1 VDHGKTS
8 LLDAIRKT
16 NVTAEEAG
24 GITQRIGASTIDFEG
39 RRIVFLDTP
48 GHEAFTAMRARGAQV
63 TDIAVLV
70 VAADD
75 GVMPQTIEAINHA
88 KAATVP
94 ILVAINKVDK
104 PQANPER
111 VKQQLADLELLPE
124 DWGGDTICISV
135 SAKQKIGI
143 DDLLEMINLVADMQE
158 LKANPIRTAQ
168 GIIIEARLD
177 KGLGPVATVLVQN
190 GTLRVG
196 DAVIAGAADGKVR
209 AMISDKGDRV
219 REAGPS
225 IPVEIIGL
233 TSVPQAGDMLQVVD
247 DEKMARII
255 SESRKQKTRDE
266 KMHVVQRTTLD
277 DLFKQ
282 MEVGEVKDLNIIIK
296 ADSQGSVEA
305 LRHALSRLST
315 PEVRINVIH
324 GGVGTITDPDILLA
338 TASNAIIIGFNIRPD
353 PSVKKLA
360 EQENVDIRLYRVI
373 YHVIEDVK
381 AALTGMLEPEYE
393 EVLIGRAEVRATF
406 KISKVGV
413 IAGCYVTDG
422 KITRD
427 ADVRLLRDSV
437 VIYEGKLNSLKR
449 FKEDVKEVL
458 AGYECGLGIEKFGGI
473 QEGDIIEVYKQQVKV
488 RELVGEA
495 SS

>member
-1 VDHGKTS
+1 
-8 LLDAIRKT
+8 
-16 NVTAEEAG
+16 
-24 GITQRIGASTIDFEG
+24 
-39 RRIVFLDTP
+39 
-48 GHEAFTAMRARGAQV
+48 
-63 TDIAVLV
+63 
-70 VAADD
+70 
-75 GVMPQTIEAINHA
+75 
-88 KAATVP
+88 
-94 ILVAINKVDK
+94 
-104 PQANPER
+104 
-111 VKQQLADLELLPE
+111 
-124 DWGGDTICISV
+124 
-135 SAKQKIGI
+135 
-143 DDLLEMINLVADMQE
+143 
-158 LKANPIRTAQ
+158 
-168 GIIIEARLD
+168 
-177 KGLGPVATVLVQN
+177 
-190 GTLRVG
+190 
-196 DAVIAGAADGKVR
+196 
-209 AMISDKGDRV
+209 
-219 REAGPS
+219 
-225 IPVEIIGL
+225 
-233 TSVPQAGDMLQVVD
+233 
-247 DEKMARII
+247 MARII